1 MKSISTDRHSF
12 FIDLHEGTDVELT
25 FKQFDN
31 NTRHLVTV
39 FTAHD
44 SRFNLTGARVDLWV
58 YKPDDKLA
66 ISQAEIL
73 DPEIGMVEVSLTRQ
87 MLACS
92 GKAICEYVITYEDER
107 VVSFPPFIIDVKE
120 SYYNEN
126 RVVSTDEF
134 NLFFNSLARMENW
147 VLRFDEKM
155 GIINRAFDERYRE
168 IDERSS
174 IVLNEN
180 KTRFD
185 NLYASVV
192 AQITLGFR
200 NQYLKNAEDFKE
212 IEARINNDFATKM
225 REVEKRFN
233 QLDQKVDGQAEKILG
248 LTADSETNLNTII
261 ANKEESNAQLNT
273 IKEINATSE
282 QNLNEVIAY
291 HEEVDAIM
299 DDFKNDKQAFDEYYN
314 TVQNAENERI
324 RQENTRKSDEVAR
337 KSNEVARE
345 QAEAVRISNE
355 EARVEAENTRQET
368 FIAAETN
375 RNTNEVQ
382 RIASETERVNA
393 ENIRQEAEQERI
405 DTFNQMKLS
414 WLKYR
419 IISETE

>member
-1 MKSISTDRHSF
+1 
-12 FIDLHEGTDVELT
+12 
-25 FKQFDN
+25 
-31 NTRHLVTV
+31 
-39 FTAHD
+39 
-44 SRFNLTGARVDLWV
+44 
-58 YKPDDKLA
+58 
-66 ISQAEIL
+66 
-73 DPEIGMVEVSLTRQ
+73 
-87 MLACS
+87 
-92 GKAICEYVITYEDER
+92 
-107 VVSFPPFIIDVKE
+107 
-120 SYYNEN
+120 
-126 RVVSTDEF
+126 
-134 NLFFNSLARMENW
+134 
-147 VLRFDEKM
+147 M

-192 AQITLGFR
+192 AQITSGFR

-405 DTFNQMKLS
+405 DTFNQMKLGL
-414 WLKYR
+414 LKYR